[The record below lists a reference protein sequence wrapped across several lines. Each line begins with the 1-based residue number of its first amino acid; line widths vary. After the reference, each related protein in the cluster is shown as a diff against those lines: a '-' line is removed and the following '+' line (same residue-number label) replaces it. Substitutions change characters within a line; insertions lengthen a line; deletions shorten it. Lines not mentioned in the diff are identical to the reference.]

1 MIIKMTT
8 ISKRQRACFHIYK
21 KQKFAK
27 PFYIQKSRHF
37 SKSKSISV
45 TFLYTKSKTLYVT
58 QFLINFLKLVLLYKK
73 HHTLCC
79 VTYSY
84 TKRKTLR
91 KKQDSLRY
99 IFTYKNLATLRYAIF
114 H

>member
-1 MIIKMTT
+1 MF
-8 ISKRQRACFHIYK
+8 S
-21 KQKFAK
+21 
-27 PFYIQKSRHF
+27 YIQEAK
-37 SKSKSISV
+37 ICE
-45 TFLYTKSKTLYVT
+45 TFLYTKIQTLFKKQVYFRYVFIYKKQDT
-58 QFLINFLKLVLLYKK
+58 LRYTISHEFLKLVLLYKK

-84 TKRKTLR
+84 TKRKTIR